1 MKKKM
6 TRPNYKVVNNSTSPL
21 YVSLS
26 SSPIIKYQAVTL
38 SVGGTTLWTPAAG
51 NSIYLTAISCSSLL
65 NITANVNFSRTGGG
79 IFLTVDSAPYVQ
91 SFPSP
96 VMFNPN
102 ESIVIASPSL
112 TLLVNVSLFGY
123 EL

>member
-1 MKKKM
+1 MA
-6 TRPNYKVVNNSTSPL
+6 RPNYKVVNNSTSPL
-21 YVSLS
+21 YVSFS
-26 SSPIIKYQAVTL
+26 SSSIIKYQAVTL

-51 NSIYLTAISCSSLL
+51 KRIYLTAISCSSLL
-65 NITANVNFSRTGGG
+65 NITANVNFLRSIGSS

-96 VMFNPN
+96 VIFNPN
-102 ESIVIASPSL
+102 ESIIIASPSL